1 MVQEYNYKGVYTY
14 IYTDQDSYE
23 PLAHVFYRGC
33 TRLALNSTPIPKDF

>member
-23 PLAHVFYRGC
+23 PLAMSFTTTK
-33 TRLALNSTPIPKDF
+33 TRSCI